1 MESYAKCIVTGLLA
15 EPENK
20 IFEASDVYNKRFKAI
35 PEASY
40 YKTLERLCRK
50 GIIVHLTKGLY
61 YRPKKSRFGMVP
73 ISEEDIIRHYI
84 GNRNG
89 MVIGYRLYNRKGL
102 TTQIG
107 KRVEVLSCN
116 ISEQTKNIEAV
127 RVTNCNVRFSE
138 ETVAVIEVLEI
149 LQNYKKIEDIN
160 KGALAV
166 LMKKFADNY
175 SDETAVYVLQNLK
188 YKKSTIAFLRTFLD
202 YHGVENRLDQ
212 FLSVLS
218 SYYIPPMEEF
228 YEASVCRRK

>member
-1 MESYAKCIVTGLLA
+1 M
-15 EPENK
+15 
-20 IFEASDVYNKRFKAI
+20 
-35 PEASY
+35 
-40 YKTLERLCRK
+40 
-50 GIIVHLTKGLY
+50 TKGLY

-84 GNRNG
+84 GNWNG

-116 ISEQTKNIEAV
+116 ISEQTKNIETV

-188 YKKSTIAFLRTFLD
+188 YKKSTIAFLRTFLN

-228 YEASVCRRK
+228 YETA

>member
-1 MESYAKCIVTGLLA
+1 MESYAKCIITGLLA
-15 EPENK
+15 EQENK

-35 PEASY
+35 PESSY

-84 GNRNG
+84 GNWNG

-116 ISEQTKNIEAV
+116 ISEQTKNIETV

-166 LMKKFADNY
+166 LMKKFAENY

-228 YEASVCRRK
+228 YEASVCRKK